1 MWIVIKYNLNQIEIL
16 KKSITSIIGEKPEF
30 YNPKIKY
37 QKNIN
42 GKSKEFKKNV
52 LGKYI
57 LCRHN
62 KFVDE
67 KILNLLRSAK
77 GLAHFLNGF
86 KENQKDI
93 NKFIDFCK
101 SHENEDGYLKQSF
114 FNNLVQIKKKVQF
127 LSGPFSHLVFDI
139 IEDKGQEI
147 KILANKIKMT
157 ISKRQSNLLY
167 NYI

>member
-1 MWIVIKYNLNQIEIL
+1 MEVIKYNLNQIEIL

-37 QKNIN
+37 QKIIN

-57 LCRHN
+57 LFKN
-62 KFVDE
+62 KKFDDK

-77 GLAHFLNGF
+77 GLAHFLKRF
-86 KENQKDI
+86 KKNQKDI
-93 NKFIDFCK
+93 KKFIDFCQ

-114 FNNLVQIKKKVQF
+114 FQ
-127 LSGPFSHLVFDI
+127 
-139 IEDKGQEI
+139 
-147 KILANKIKMT
+147 
-157 ISKRQSNLLY
+157 
-167 NYI
+167 

>member
-86 KENQKDI
+86 KENQKV
-93 NKFIDFCK
+93 NNTH
-101 SHENEDGYLKQSF
+101 SSYL
-114 FNNLVQIKKKVQF
+114 NI
-127 LSGPFSHLVFDI
+127 H
-139 IEDKGQEI
+139 
-147 KILANKIKMT
+147 
-157 ISKRQSNLLY
+157 ISCTNQ
-167 NYI
+167 